1 MQILVREVEAIPN
14 SCSATTLSALDF
26 SYLKADLIDKNAVF
40 HRWNK
45 KISKGNS
52 SFLLLRKK
60 VIKEY
65 KCTKTPLQEK
75 VIHRH

>member
-1 MQILVREVEAIPN
+1 MQILVQEVEATPN

-45 KISKGNS
+45 KIFKATQVS
-52 SFLLLRKK
+52 
-60 VIKEY
+60 Y
-65 KCTKTPLQEK
+65 C
-75 VIHRH
+75 